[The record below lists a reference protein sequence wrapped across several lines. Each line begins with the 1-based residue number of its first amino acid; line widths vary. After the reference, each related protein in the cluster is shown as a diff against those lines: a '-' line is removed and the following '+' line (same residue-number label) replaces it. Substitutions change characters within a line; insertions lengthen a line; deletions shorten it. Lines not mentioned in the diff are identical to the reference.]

1 MHRQILTI
9 FKDKKMKIITI
20 NSKGGVGKSTTS
32 MQVIAP
38 FLYEIIGNKKVKFVE
53 LDDENQDS
61 TTFAR
66 SELVDAQQIQITG
79 TDLDSK
85 LLDIIVDNDNIIIDV
100 GGNKTTT
107 FVIDSLSNTGI
118 INALDLIVIPLG
130 DGEQDASNAIK
141 LYNRVRDLNSDIKIV
156 FALSRVDS
164 SMDLEMQFFDF
175 FGDKQGRVDDR
186 VGLIDKIAATDQNII
201 KIRNSEV
208 IKYSR
213 AFGITAY
220 ELSDKNVDDVKEK
233 MKQALVKKDNAKVK
247 KLAYRQTILNKAA
260 DYRKTVLD
268 PAFEV
273 LKTLV

>member
-1 MHRQILTI
+1 
-9 FKDKKMKIITI
+9 MKIITI

-32 MQVIAP
+32 MQIIAP
-38 FLYEIIGNKKVKFVE
+38 FLYEMCGNKKVNLIE
-53 LDDENQDS
+53 LDDENEDS
-61 TTFAR
+61 TTFAK
-66 SELVDAQQIQITG
+66 SELVEAQRIQITG

-85 LLDIIVDNDNIIIDV
+85 LLDIIVDNDNIILDV

-107 FVIDSLSNTGI
+107 YVINSLSSTGI
-118 INALDLIVIPLG
+118 ISALDLIVIPMM

-141 LYNRVRDLNSDIKIV
+141 LYNRVRELNSDIKIV

-164 SMDLEMQFFDF
+164 SMDLEMQFLDF
-175 FGDKQGRVDDR
+175 FGDRQGRINDR
-186 VGLIDKIAATDQNII
+186 PGLIDKITSEDQNII

-233 MKQALVKKDNAKVK
+233 MKQALAKKDNVKVK
-247 KLAYRQTILNKAA
+247 KLAYRQTILNKASE
-260 DYRKTVLD
+260 YRRSVLD

>member
-1 MHRQILTI
+1 
-9 FKDKKMKIITI
+9 MKVIII

-38 FLYEIIGNKKVKFVE
+38 FLYQHIGNKKVNFVE

-66 SELVDAQQIQITG
+66 SELVEAQQIQITG

-85 LLDIIVDNDNIIIDV
+85 LLDIIVDNENIIIDV

-141 LYNRVRDLNSDIKIV
+141 LYNRVRELNNEIKIV

-186 VGLIDKIAATDQNII
+186 DGLIDKIKPEDQNII

-233 MKQALVKKDNAKVK
+233 MKQALGKKDNAKVK

-260 DYRKTVLD
+260 EYRRSVLD

>member
-1 MHRQILTI
+1 
-9 FKDKKMKIITI
+9 MKIIII

-32 MQVIAP
+32 MQIIAP
-38 FLYEIIGNKKVKFVE
+38 FLYEMCGNKKVNLIE
-53 LDDENQDS
+53 LDDENEDS
-61 TTFAR
+61 TTFAK
-66 SELVDAQQIQITG
+66 SELVEAQRIQITG

-85 LLDIIVDNDNIIIDV
+85 LLDIIVDNDNIILDV

-107 FVIDSLSNTGI
+107 YVINSLSSTGI
-118 INALDLIVIPLG
+118 ISALDLIVIPMM

-141 LYNRVRDLNSDIKIV
+141 LYNRVRELNSDIKIV

-164 SMDLEMQFFDF
+164 SMDLEMQFLDF
-175 FGDKQGRVDDR
+175 FGDRQGRINDR
-186 VGLIDKIAATDQNII
+186 PGLIDKITSEDQNII

-233 MKQALVKKDNAKVK
+233 MKQALAKKDNVKVK
-247 KLAYRQTILNKAA
+247 KLAYRQTILNKASE
-260 DYRKTVLD
+260 YRRSVLD

>member
-1 MHRQILTI
+1 
-9 FKDKKMKIITI
+9 MKIIII

-38 FLYEIIGNKKVKFVE
+38 FLYQHIGNKKVNFVE

-66 SELVDAQQIQITG
+66 SELVNAQQIKITG

-85 LLDIIVDNDNIIIDV
+85 LLDIIIDNENIVIDV

-141 LYNRVRDLNSDIKIV
+141 LYKKVRELNSDIKIV
-156 FALSRVDS
+156 FVLSRVDIG
-164 SMDLEMQFFDF
+164 MDLEMQFFDF

-186 VGLIDKIAATDQNII
+186 VGLIDQIAPGDQNLI
-201 KIRNSEV
+201 KVKNSDV

-213 AFGITAY
+213 AFGISAY
-220 ELSDKNVDDVKEK
+220 ELSERNIEEVKNK
-233 MKQALVKKDNAKVK
+233 MKEALIKKDNARVK
-247 KLAYRQTILNKAA
+247 KLAYRQTVLNKAA
-260 DYRKTVLD
+260 EYRETVLT
-268 PAFEV
+268 PAFEI
-273 LKTLV
+273 LKALA

>member
-1 MHRQILTI
+1 
-9 FKDKKMKIITI
+9 MKVMTI

-32 MQVIAP
+32 MQIIAP
-38 FLYEIIGNKKVKFVE
+38 FLYQLIGNKKVDFVE

-61 TTFAR
+61 TTFSK
-66 SELVDAQQIQITG
+66 SELVNTQQIKITG

-85 LLDIIVDNDNIIIDV
+85 LLDLIIDNDNIIIDV

-107 FVIDSLSNTGI
+107 FVIESLSNTGI

-141 LYNRVRDLNSDIKIV
+141 LYDQIRELNNDIKII

-175 FGDKQGRVDDR
+175 FGDKQGRIDDR
-186 VGLIDKIAATDQNII
+186 PGLIDKINPADQNII
-201 KIRNSEV
+201 KVRNSDI

-220 ELSDKNVDDVKEK
+220 ELSEKNIAEVKEK
-233 MKQALVKKDNAKVK
+233 MKQALTKKDDTRIK
-247 KLAYRQTILNKAA
+247 KLAYRQTVLNKAA
-260 DYRKTVLD
+260 DYRQTVLE

-273 LKTLV
+273 LKMLA

>member
-1 MHRQILTI
+1 
-9 FKDKKMKIITI
+9 MKIIII

-32 MQVIAP
+32 MQIIAP
-38 FLYEIIGNKKVKFVE
+38 FLYEMCGNKKVNFIE
-53 LDDENQDS
+53 LDDENEDS
-61 TTFAR
+61 TTFAG
-66 SELVDAQQIQITG
+66 SELVEAQRIQITG

-85 LLDIIVDNDNIIIDV
+85 LLDIIVDNDNIILDV

-107 FVIDSLSNTGI
+107 YVINSLSSTGI
-118 INALDLIVIPLG
+118 ISALDLIVIPMM

-141 LYNRVRDLNSDIKIV
+141 LYNRVRELNSDIKIV

-164 SMDLEMQFFDF
+164 SMDIEMQFFDF
-175 FGDKQGRVDDR
+175 FGDRQGRINDR
-186 VGLIDKIAATDQNII
+186 PGLIDKIASEDQNII

-208 IKYSR
+208 VKYSR

-220 ELSDKNVDDVKEK
+220 ELSNINIEDVKDK
-233 MKQALVKKDNAKVK
+233 MKQALAKKDNAKVK

-260 DYRKTVLD
+260 DYRNTVLE

>member
-1 MHRQILTI
+1 
-9 FKDKKMKIITI
+9 MKIITI

-38 FLYEIIGNKKVKFVE
+38 FLYQHIGNKKVNFVE

-66 SELVDAQQIQITG
+66 SELVEAQQIQITG

-85 LLDIIVDNDNIIIDV
+85 LLDIIVDNENIIIDV

-141 LYNRVRDLNSDIKIV
+141 LYNRVRELNNEIKIV

-186 VGLIDKIAATDQNII
+186 DGLIDKIKPEDQNII

-233 MKQALVKKDNAKVK
+233 MKQALAKKDNAKVK

-260 DYRKTVLD
+260 EYRRSVLD

>member
-1 MHRQILTI
+1 
-9 FKDKKMKIITI
+9 MKIITI

-38 FLYEIIGNKKVKFVE
+38 FLYQQIGNKKVNFVE

-61 TTFAR
+61 TTFAK
-66 SELVDAQQIQITG
+66 SELVDAQRIQITG

-85 LLDIIVDNDNIIIDV
+85 LLDIIVDNENIIIDV

-107 FVIDSLSNTGI
+107 FVIESLSNTGI
-118 INALDLIVIPLG
+118 IAALDLIVIPLG

-141 LYNRVRDLNSDIKIV
+141 LYERVRKLNSEIKIV
-156 FALSRVDS
+156 FVLSRVDTM
-164 SMDLEMQFFDF
+164 MDLEMQFFDF

-186 VGLIDKIAATDQNII
+186 EGLIDKIASTDQNII
-201 KIRNSEV
+201 KVQNSDV

-220 ELSDKNVDDVKEK
+220 ELSEKPVDDIKEK
-233 MKQALVKKDNAKVK
+233 MKQALIKKDSVKVK

-273 LKTLV
+273 LQTLV

>member
-1 MHRQILTI
+1 
-9 FKDKKMKIITI
+9 MKIITI

-38 FLYEIIGNKKVKFVE
+38 FLFQHTGNKKVNFVE

-66 SELVDAQQIQITG
+66 SELVEAQQIQITG

-85 LLDIIVDNDNIIIDV
+85 LLDIIMDNENIIIDV

-141 LYNRVRDLNSDIKIV
+141 LYNRVRELNNEIKIV

-186 VGLIDKIAATDQNII
+186 DGLIDKIKPEDQNII

-233 MKQALVKKDNAKVK
+233 MKQALAKKDNAKVK

-260 DYRKTVLD
+260 EYRRSVLD

>member
-1 MHRQILTI
+1 
-9 FKDKKMKIITI
+9 MKIITI

>member
-1 MHRQILTI
+1 
-9 FKDKKMKIITI
+9 MKVIII

-38 FLYEIIGNKKVKFVE
+38 FLYQHIGNKKVNFVE

-66 SELVDAQQIQITG
+66 SELVEAQQIQITG

-85 LLDIIVDNDNIIIDV
+85 LLDIIVDNENIIIDV

-118 INALDLIVIPLG
+118 INALDLIIIPLG

-141 LYNRVRDLNSDIKIV
+141 LYNRVRELNNEIKIV

-186 VGLIDKIAATDQNII
+186 DGLIDKIKPEDQNII

-233 MKQALVKKDNAKVK
+233 MKQALAKKDNAKVK

-260 DYRKTVLD
+260 EYRRSVLD

>member
-1 MHRQILTI
+1 
-9 FKDKKMKIITI
+9 MKIITI

-32 MQVIAP
+32 MQVLAP
-38 FLYEIIGNKKVKFVE
+38 FLYELNEKNKVAFVE
-53 LDDENQDS
+53 FDDENQDS
-61 TTFAR
+61 TTFAK
-66 SELVDAQQIQITG
+66 SSLVDAQRITISG

-85 LLDIIVDNDNIIIDV
+85 LLDIIIDNENIIIDV

-107 FVIDSLSNTGI
+107 YVVDSLSNTGI

-141 LYNRVRDLNSDIKIV
+141 LYQKVRELNGEIKIV
-156 FALSRVDS
+156 FVLSRVDA

-186 VGLIDKIAATDQNII
+186 AGLIDKIAAKDQHII
-201 KIRNSEV
+201 KIRNSDV

-220 ELSDKNVDDVKEK
+220 ELSERSVDDVKAK
-233 MKQALVKKDNAKVK
+233 MKEALAVKDTTRVK
-247 KLAYRQTILNKAA
+247 KLAYRQTVLNKAS

-268 PAFEV
+268 PAFEI
-273 LKTLV
+273 LKSLV

>member
-1 MHRQILTI
+1 
-9 FKDKKMKIITI
+9 MKIITI

-38 FLYEIIGNKKVKFVE
+38 FLYQHIGNKKVNFVE

-66 SELVDAQQIQITG
+66 SELVEAQQIQITG

-85 LLDIIVDNDNIIIDV
+85 LLDIIVDNENIIIDV

-141 LYNRVRDLNSDIKIV
+141 LYNRVRELNNEIKIV

-186 VGLIDKIAATDQNII
+186 DGLIDKINPEDQNIM

-220 ELSDKNVDDVKEK
+220 ELSDRSVDDVKEK
-233 MKQALVKKDNAKVK
+233 MKQALAKKDNAKVK

-260 DYRKTVLD
+260 EYRRSVLD

-273 LKTLV
+273 LKTMV

>member
-1 MHRQILTI
+1 
-9 FKDKKMKIITI
+9 MKIITI

-38 FLYEIIGNKKVKFVE
+38 FLYQHIGNKKVNFVE

-66 SELVDAQQIQITG
+66 SELVEAQQIQITG

-85 LLDIIVDNDNIIIDV
+85 LLDIIIDNENIIIDV

-141 LYNRVRDLNSDIKIV
+141 LYNRVRELNNEIKIV

-186 VGLIDKIAATDQNII
+186 DGLIDKIKPEDQNII

-233 MKQALVKKDNAKVK
+233 MKQALGKKDNAKVK

-260 DYRKTVLD
+260 EYRRSVLD